1 MGKAF
6 HFSSSL
12 HRKGLKQALPDP
24 GRGEPEYKTLCKDQM
39 GAGGGRA
46 EKSRVGCQFS

>member
-39 GAGGGRA
+39 GAGEGGEIQGRLP
-46 EKSRVGCQFS
+46 V